1 MGLEFN
7 RSQVRDRG
15 PPYAELG
22 ESHGMLFLEIGDPD
36 IGGGNY
42 PSGLRPTTAPGTRSG
57 TVFFVLFRVG
67 FGLAA
72 RRGRPGGVRE
82 YGTTTTYLWECR
94 LAQGLEA
101 LLLYSVGII

>member
-1 MGLEFN
+1 
-7 RSQVRDRG
+7 
-15 PPYAELG
+15 
-22 ESHGMLFLEIGDPD
+22 MLFLEIGDPD

-42 PSGLRPTTAPGTRSG
+42 LSGLQPITAPGTRGG
-57 TVFFVLFRVG
+57 TVILVFLRVG

-94 LAQGLEA
+94 LAQGLLSA
-101 LLLYSVGII
+101 LTCTGWGLF

>member
-1 MGLEFN
+1 
-7 RSQVRDRG
+7 
-15 PPYAELG
+15 
-22 ESHGMLFLEIGDPD
+22 MLFLEIGDPD

-42 PSGLRPTTAPGTRSG
+42 PPGLQPTTAPGTRSG

-72 RRGRPGGVRE
+72 HRGRPGGVRE
-82 YGTTTTYLWECR
+82 YGTTTTYPGECR

-101 LLLYSVGII
+101 LLVYSVGIT